1 MDFFNLNFTDFD
13 RTRQELSISV
23 RSTNI

>member
-1 MDFFNLNFTDFD
+1 MDFFNLNITDFD

-23 RSTNI
+23 RFTNI